1 MICKIDH
8 IGIAVLN
15 ISKALELYSFAL
27 GLECTKNEFIES
39 QKITAGILKL
49 DDINIELMQPTGED
63 SPIKK
68 FIDKKGEGIH
78 HIALSVTSIEEEV
91 KKLRDLGYKFTSENI
106 IPGVNNSKNI
116 FLHPKSCGGVLIEL
130 TERHDENE

>member
-1 MICKIDH
+1 MIGKVDH

-15 ISKALELYSFAL
+15 INKSLELYNFAL
-27 GLECTKNEFIES
+27 GIECTKIEFIEN
-39 QKITAGILKL
+39 QKITAAMLKL
-49 DDINIELMQPTGED
+49 GDVNIELMQPSDDD

-68 FIDKKGEGIH
+68 FIDKRGEGIH
-78 HIALSVTSIEEEV
+78 HIALSVTSIEEEI
-91 KKLRDLGYKFTSENI
+91 KKLKNLGYKFTGENVI
-106 IPGVNNSKNI
+106 SGVNNSKNI